1 MKIGIFG
8 GSFDPIHIGHLIM
21 ADSFYHQYN
30 LDKLLF
36 IPSYQSPLKNVEKR
50 ISNNQILELIN
61 LSISYNENYLVE
73 DYEIKK
79 EGVSYSIDTINYLSS
94 KYDAEF
100 YLLIGDDQFLQFR
113 KWKEWETLLQ
123 KVHLVVARRDNFNYD
138 EMINVAEYYTKMGFE
153 INFLEAPFIEI
164 SSTFIRNCIR
174 ENAQFKNLVPEK
186 AYQKI
191 IEQKLYR

>member
-30 LDKLLF
+30 LDKLLL
-36 IPSYQSPLKNVEKR
+36 IPSYQSPLKNAEKR
-50 ISNNQILELIN
+50 INNNQILELIN
-61 LSISYNENYLVE
+61 LSISYNNNFLVE
-73 DYEIKK
+73 DYEIMK
-79 EGVSYSIDTINYLSS
+79 EGVSYSIDTISYLSS
-94 KYDAEF
+94 KYEAEF

-123 KVHLVVARRDNFNYD
+123 KVHLVVARRENFVYD
-138 EMINVAEYYTKMGFE
+138 EMISVAEYYTKMGFE

-164 SSTFIRNCIR
+164 SSTYIRHCIK
-174 ENAQFKNLVPEK
+174 ENAPFKNLVPEK
-186 AYQKI
+186 VYQKI
-191 IEQKLYR
+191 IEQKLYQ

>member
-21 ADSFYHQYN
+21 ADSFYYQYK

-36 IPSYQSPLKNVEKR
+36 IPSHQSPLKNFKKNV
-50 ISNNQILELIN
+50 SNEILLEL
-61 LSISYNENYLVE
+61 LKDSISYNKNYETEVF
-73 DYEIKK
+73 EIQKQ
-79 EGVSYSIDTINYLSS
+79 ETSYTYDTISYLKT

-113 KWKEWETLLQ
+113 KWKNWEELL
-123 KVHLVVARRDNFNYD
+123 KSIHLVVARRENFNYD
-138 EMINVAEYYTKMGFE
+138 EIMNVAEYYTKMGFE

-164 SSTFIRNCIR
+164 SSSYIRNCIK
-174 ENAQFKNLVPEK
+174 ENLTFKNLVPEK
-186 AYQKI
+186 VYKKI
-191 IEQKLYR
+191 IEDDLYK